1 MDLGYSVEFDVRLT
15 KDERIVV
22 FHDKSLKRVCN
33 KNKII
38 EFTKYSDLKKFNL
51 FNTNEKIPLL
61 KDIIKLKNRK
71 TFMFIEIKEKKRSF
85 LYLLRKIINHKNK
98 IFLISKNNII
108 KYVKFN
114 KKGYIFGEE
123 KLLNIIKL
131 KKEIRKI
138 NPDFLIVHKSKIIK
152 IKKIFKNQY
161 PLIIWTVKNQ
171 KELKKYELFYD
182 FVIFEDLLNQRFSKT
197 SNLFINYKNIIN

>member
-1 MDLGYSVEFDVRLT
+1 
-15 KDERIVV
+15 
-22 FHDKSLKRVCN
+22 
-33 KNKII
+33 
-38 EFTKYSDLKKFNL
+38 
-51 FNTNEKIPLL
+51 
-61 KDIIKLKNRK
+61 
-71 TFMFIEIKEKKRSF
+71 MFIEIKEKKRSF